1 MGALFGKSKPKE
13 EKHQITEQDRAV
25 LGLKQQRDKLQQYQ
39 KRIKISLEQERAF
52 AKDLVKQKKVD
63 KAKLLLKKKRYY
75 ESLLEKTDGQL
86 DGLERM
92 VNDVEFAKI
101 QVQVVERLKQGNEC
115 LDRMHKMMS
124 IEDVERIM
132 DETQEAIEYQKQI
145 DELLGNTLTDED
157 ETAVLAELE
166 QITQQELQNLPD
178 VPAAS
183 LPATTT
189 EDVELP
195 DVPTEDPGVTKP
207 CSIGII

>member
-1 MGALFGKSKPKE
+1 
-13 EKHQITEQDRAV
+13 
-25 LGLKQQRDKLQQYQ
+25 
-39 KRIKISLEQERAF
+39 
-52 AKDLVKQKKVD
+52 
-63 KAKLLLKKKRYY
+63 
-75 ESLLEKTDGQL
+75 
-86 DGLERM
+86 M

-195 DVPTEDPGVTKP
+195 DVPTEDPGVKRKAP
-207 CSIGII
+207 APLLAS